1 MDIKYRVYTEV
12 VLYLHDAEDYYDQIE
27 NFEEY
32 IGTYSDEE
40 FFENVSTIACH
51 ISDILKVYDNG
62 DCRQII
68 LQDTDC
74 CTKYIEVIETMDE
87 IRKTL
92 KALSET
98 YNIPIKHIKFYNNNI
113 EIS

>member
-1 MDIKYRVYTEV
+1 MDIKFKAYTEV
-12 VLYLHDAEDYYDQIE
+12 ILYLHDAEDYYDQIE

-32 IGTYSDEE
+32 IGTYPDEG
-40 FFENVSTIACH
+40 FFENVSTTACH
-51 ISDILKVYDNG
+51 ISDILKVYDVG

-68 LQDTDC
+68 LQDTEY
-74 CTKYIEVIETMDE
+74 CTRYIEVIETMDE
-87 IRKTL
+87 IRKTI

-98 YNIPIKHIKFYNNNI
+98 YNIPIGHIKYYNNNI

>member
-1 MDIKYRVYTEV
+1 MDIKYKAYTEV
-12 VLYLHDAEDYYDQIE
+12 ILYLHDAEDYYDQLE

-32 IGTYSDEE
+32 IGTYPDED
-40 FFENVSTIACH
+40 FFENISTVTCKIT
-51 ISDILKVYDNG
+51 DILRVYDYKEY
-62 DCRQII
+62 RQII
-68 LQDTDC
+68 ISDNDGYTMSL
-74 CTKYIEVIETMDE
+74 KVIETMDE

-92 KALSET
+92 KVLSET